1 MHDYLVAGSGL
12 SGLTFAA
19 LAARR
24 GRKVL
29 VVEAHEHPGGYGHTF
44 AYGKAP
50 RTFRFNAQL
59 HYVWNCGPDQTVG
72 RVLRR
77 LGLERDVTF
86 ERLDPDR
93 WDRMRVGDLAL
104 DMPSDPAAL
113 IERLAA
119 LFPAHA
125 DACRRFVDEVWAT
138 ADALD
143 ALPTDPQPL
152 SVLPRVWAL
161 RRVFRWRDATLGQ
174 VFEHF
179 GLPAEARALLA
190 LQWPDFMLP
199 PRDLSFFAWVM
210 LFVGYARGAYYPTRH
225 FEHVVDS
232 LVRVIREAGGE
243 VRTGFRVTGFPLD
256 GDRVSGVEGE
266 PVDAD
271 GAPVGPIERLT
282 ARHVVCNLDPRRA
295 AELIGL
301 DRFRPAVRRKLD
313 AQPSVSNF
321 MAYCVIEGLDPRE
334 HGFGR
339 NNLFHADHPDLDRT
353 FDDMVLR
360 GDYTRPS
367 YAVSM
372 PTLLTSDRNDCPPG
386 CTVVEILTAADYTRW
401 QTLKN
406 ASARAYTDKKK
417 EVFEHLC
424 ESLEHHHLPGFRDHL
439 VFKLL
444 GSPSTN
450 QRYAGSP
457 TGASYG
463 AALIPSQMGPGRLTH
478 DSSVPG
484 LSFCSA
490 TAGYPGFAGTFWTG
504 ARLYEVLEGD
514 AVLAS

>member
-1 MHDYLVAGSGL
+1 
-12 SGLTFAA
+12 
-19 LAARR
+19 
-24 GRKVL
+24 
-29 VVEAHEHPGGYGHTF
+29 
-44 AYGKAP
+44 
-50 RTFRFNAQL
+50 
-59 HYVWNCGPDQTVG
+59 VG
-72 RVLRR
+72 RVLRK
-77 LGLERDVTF
+77 LGLDQEVTF
-86 ERLDPDR
+86 ERLDPNA
-93 WDRMRVGDLAL
+93 WDRMRMGGLAL
-104 DMPSDPAAL
+104 DVPSDPAAL

-125 DACRRFVDEVWAT
+125 DPCRAFVEEVFAT

-143 ALPTDPQPL
+143 RLPTDGGPL
-152 SVLPRVWAL
+152 ALLPRVWSL
-161 RRVFRWRDATLGQ
+161 RRVLRWRDATLGQ
-174 VFEHF
+174 VFAHF
-179 GLPAEARALLA
+179 GVPPEAAALLA

-199 PRDLSFFAWVM
+199 PRDLSFFAWVL
-210 LFVGYARGAYYPTRH
+210 LFVGYARGAYYPTHH
-225 FEHVVDS
+225 FESVVDG
-232 LVRVIREAGGE
+232 LVRVIRDAGGE
-243 VRTGFRVTGFPLD
+243 VRTGFRVSGFTMD
-256 GDRVSGVEGE
+256 GDAVVGVEGQ

-271 GAPVGPIERLT
+271 GAVVGPTEAIA

-301 DRFRPAVRRKLD
+301 DRFSAPVRRKLD
-313 AQPSVSNF
+313 HQPSVSNF
-321 MAYCVIEGLDPRE
+321 MAYCVIEGLDPTA

-360 GDYTRPS
+360 GDYRQPS
-367 YAVSM
+367 YAVSI
-372 PTLLTSDRNDCPPG
+372 PTLLTPDRSDCPPG
-386 CTVVEILTAADYTRW
+386 CYVVEILTAADYTRW

-424 ESLEHHHLPGFRDHL
+424 DSLERHHLPGFRDHV

-463 AALIPSQMGPGRLTH
+463 AAMTPSQMGPRRLTH
-478 DSSVPG
+478 ESSIPG

-490 TAGYPGFAGTFWTG
+490 TAGYPGFAGTIWTG
-504 ARLYEVLEGD
+504 ARLYERVEGDQVLEP
-514 AVLAS
+514 